1 MADIKM
7 FKNDEEKTMGK
18 LIRVTLLALLCSLL
32 SAFYLSIVKEA
43 DNVPNEITL
52 HG

>member
-7 FKNDEEKTMGK
+7 FKNNEEKTMGK

-32 SAFYLSIVKEA
+32 SAFYLSMVQDA
-43 DNVPNEITL
+43 DKVADEISQP
-52 HG
+52 G